1 MTIDTHKHD
10 ESMDPRRAW
19 ALLTVYWTI
28 GWIIG
33 LWKNYLS
40 YWTLPALTFLHVAAL
55 LSTLVLQ
62 HHLNEPL
69 TNFGRRTDLIT
80 VGCFAIGNGLA
91 ETMFFLAS
99 YD

>member
-1 MTIDTHKHD
+1 MDHKEHVK
-10 ESMDPRRAW
+10 SVNTRRAW